1 MHRYLLD
8 ISFDGT
14 AYHGWQRQPNGMSV
28 EERVTQGLSTLLRH
42 EVSIVGAGRTD
53 AGVHARQMPAHFD
66 TEETFDCKQLAYKLN
81 RILPRD
87 IVVNDVSEVST
98 DLHARFSATSRT
110 YHYYVH
116 THKSPFLRHYS
127 CLITYPLDFQ
137 RMNEAAA
144 ILLQTNDFATFCKAG
159 SDVKTTICRVSRAEW
174 VYEADADRWLFVI
187 TADRFLRN
195 MVRAVVG
202 TLIEVGRGRMS
213 IDDFQ
218 KAVDSRQRT
227 RAGES
232 MPANALFLW
241 QVEY

>member
-127 CLITYPLDFQ
+127 CLITYPLDFK

-174 VYEADADRWLFVI
+174 VYEGDADRWLFVI

-241 QVEY
+241 QVKY